1 MLSRRFASPHRRQRS
16 PRGSTIRFDESRS
29 KFNRRGDSAPRTN
42 EVGDKSVEKPAT
54 EESVSSTDAIT
65 KSKSLPPKGRPNRE
79 AREEEERKKQA
90 EIEEKKKIEFEERLK
105 RLPTPGKGTWSTQ
118 KLEELLSVHLNILMA
133 FMIALNRS

>member
-1 MLSRRFASPHRRQRS
+1 MFSRRFASPHRRQRS

-105 RLPTPGKGTWSTQ
+105 RLPTPGKGT
-118 KLEELLSVHLNILMA
+118 
-133 FMIALNRS
+133 